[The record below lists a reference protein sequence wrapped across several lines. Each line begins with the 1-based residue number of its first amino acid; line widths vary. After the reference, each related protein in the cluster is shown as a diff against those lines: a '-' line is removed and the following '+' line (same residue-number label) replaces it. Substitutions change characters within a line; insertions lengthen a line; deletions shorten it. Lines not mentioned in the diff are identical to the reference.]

1 MNTYR
6 NSFGRSFKWKENEI
20 WDNYNNLNNFNNF
33 SNLNNA
39 KDFSNYNL
47 NYTEPIQKIRL
58 KDKLNCIK
66 RLFCCFKRNRYK
78 NYNYNSELDV
88 RII

>member
-6 NSFGRSFKWKENEI
+6 NSFGRSFKWKENII
-20 WDNYNNLNNFNNF
+20 WDNYNNLN
-33 SNLNNA
+33 NLNNA

-66 RLFCCFKRNRYK
+66 RLFCCFNRNRYR
-78 NYNYNSELDV
+78 NYNNYELDV
-88 RII
+88 KII